1 MAKRKMPHQTPL
13 VMAGDRR
20 TSSTGRFANRVACRP
35 KEKTKTNEG
44 PPGDGTTRMQVD
56 SPEMRVERSEFR
68 VQGS

>member
-1 MAKRKMPHQTPL
+1 
-13 VMAGDRR
+13 MAGDRR

-56 SPEMRVERSEFR
+56 SPELRVESPVLHFEFR
-68 VQGS
+68 NSNFENRELLEG